1 MRLRLQNLHST
12 MLLLYQHVI
21 PVLYCVNHHLHSTM
35 LLLYPAEKR
44 DVILIRFHLHST
56 MLLLYPGRSGH
67 ARLPLSFTFHY
78 ASTLSISGEIP
89 TRQCLLFTFHYASTL
104 SMTELFK
111 PVDEIRI
118 YIPLCF
124 YFILK
129 DLLNLSDDENL
140 HSTMLLLYPGQIR
153 RIRWR
158 GPIYIPLCFYFIK
171 MSDSVYALPILIY
184 IPLCFYFIQT
194 RTKHNLF

>member
-104 SMTELFK
+104 SVQESVIACPTFQFTFHYASTLSCFVISQR
-111 PVDEIRI
+111 PFIRSFTFHYASTLSTKHFLKTGQILHLHSTMLLLYPLSRITVSSISSI

-124 YFILK
+124 YFI
-129 DLLNLSDDENL
+129 
-140 HSTMLLLYPGQIR
+140 
-153 RIRWR
+153 
-158 GPIYIPLCFYFIK
+158 
-171 MSDSVYALPILIY
+171 V
-184 IPLCFYFIQT
+184 QT
-194 RTKHNLF
+194 H